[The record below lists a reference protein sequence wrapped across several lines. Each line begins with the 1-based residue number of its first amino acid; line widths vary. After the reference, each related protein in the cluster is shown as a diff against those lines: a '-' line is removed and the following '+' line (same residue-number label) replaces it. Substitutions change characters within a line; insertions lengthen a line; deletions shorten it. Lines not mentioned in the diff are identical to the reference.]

1 MPGWESLSLI
11 VAKERRQRIEEG
23 FDVRSLPSPE
33 TYAGLDDQALLGLLD
48 QLNALP
54 KREEFPYIEP
64 DDYDA
69 IIGAYRSLIQP
80 ARLPRSSQFLGAVV
94 GRSVGCI
101 LGKPLEA
108 GPYFWEST
116 LEKPGWKNIKAWFE
130 GANQYP
136 IRDYVPATS
145 KATFMGLYVW
155 YPTCQ
160 KGNIQFVE
168 TDDDLRYTLLSLE
181 LLEQKGTA
189 FTSYDVGKLWHER
202 LPYQL
207 VCTAETQAYLNFA
220 QVTTHLGAQAS
231 DYTEEAAHYVRMHH
245 NPYREWI
252 GAQIRI
258 DGYGYAAAGNPLL
271 AAKMAYQDAHFS
283 HVKNGVYGAM
293 FFAALI
299 ASAFVETDLRRCIDQ
314 ALTVIPST
322 SRLYEAL
329 VRTITIVEDET
340 DTERMID
347 KVWVYLLD
355 VDPAHTIN
363 NACVCVASILHAPN
377 DFTKAIGTAV
387 LFGLDTDCNGAT
399 VGSVMGAFLGEG
411 AISDHWKKP
420 LNDTMYSMLAGYH
433 PIAISDVALRYQA
446 LYDKHKNTTQ

>member
-1 MPGWESLSLI
+1 MAGWESLSLI
-11 VAKERRQRIEEG
+11 YLKEYRQRHEEG
-23 FDVRSLPSPE
+23 YDVRTMPNPTTL
-33 TYAGLDDQALLGLLD
+33 TALNAAEWAKLID
-48 QLNALP
+48 QLNACP
-54 KREEFPYIEP
+54 KQVNYPFIEP
-64 DDYDA
+64 DDEH
-69 IIGAYRSLIQP
+69 LILKDYSRVIQKHHSP
-80 ARLPRSSQFLGAVV
+80 VKAQFLGAML

-116 LEKPGWKNIKAWFE
+116 LEKPGWKNVKAWYE
-130 GANQYP
+130 GADEYP
-136 IRDYVPATS
+136 IRDYVPSTS
-145 KATFMGLYVW
+145 RAERDGLYVW

-160 KGNIQFVE
+160 KGKIRFVE

-181 LLEQKGTA
+181 LLEQKGFD
-189 FTSYDVGKLWHER
+189 FTGYDVGKLWHDR

-220 QVTTHLGAQAS
+220 QVTTHLGAHPS
-231 DYTEEAAHYVRMHH
+231 EYTEAVAEYVRMHH

-322 SRLYEAL
+322 SRLSEAL
-329 VRTITIVEDET
+329 VRTINIVEEEAE
-340 DTERMID
+340 TERMIE
-347 KVWVYLLD
+347 KVWAYLLD

-399 VGSVMGAFLGEG
+399 VGSVMGAFLGEE
-411 AISDHWKKP
+411 AIADHWKKP
-420 LNDTMYSMLAGYH
+420 LNDTMFSMLAGYH
-433 PIAISDVALRYQA
+433 PIAISEVASRYQA
-446 LYDKHKNTTQ
+446 LYEKHASHVQ

>member
-1 MPGWESLSLI
+1 MPGWESLALI
-11 VAKERRQRIEEG
+11 YAKEYRQCLEEG
-23 FDVRSLPSPE
+23 IDVGLMPHPQSLETADPE
-33 TYAGLDDQALLGLLD
+33 TLSDLTERL
-48 QLNALP
+48 
-54 KREEFPYIEP
+54 REHPLRKDFPYKEP
-64 DDYDA
+64 DELSA
-69 IIGAYRSLIQP
+69 ILSNYVPIVTSQRKPQA
-80 ARLPRSSQFLGAVV
+80 SQFLGAVL
-94 GRSVGCI
+94 GRSIGCM
-101 LGKPLEA
+101 LGKPLEV
-108 GPYFWEST
+108 GPYFWEPT
-116 LEKPGWKNIKAWFE
+116 PQNPGWKNVKAWFV

-136 IRDYVPATS
+136 IRDYVPEFSDAS
-145 KATFMGLYVW
+145 KQGLYVG
-155 YPTCQ
+155 YSTCL
-160 KGNIQFVE
+160 KGNIRFVE
-168 TDDDLRYTLLSLE
+168 TDDDIRYTLLSLE
-181 LLEQKGTA
+181 LLEKKGFD

-220 QVTTHLGAQAS
+220 HVTTHLGASIS
-231 DYTEEAAHYVRMHH
+231 DYTPEAAEYVRKHH

-299 ASAFVETDLRRCIDQ
+299 ASAFVETSLEVCVQQ

-329 VRTITIVEDET
+329 RKTIDIVHREP
-340 DTERMID
+340 DTERMVDAI
-347 KVWVYLLD
+347 WTFLLE

-363 NACVCVASILHAPN
+363 NACVCVASILHAQN

-399 VGSVMGAFLGEG
+399 VGSIMGAFLGES
-411 AISDHWKKP
+411 AIEDHWKEP
-420 LNDTMYSMLAGYH
+420 LQDTIYSMLAGFH
-433 PIAISDVALRYQA
+433 PIAITEVASRYHA
-446 LYDKHKNTTQ
+446 LYTKHHDQ